1 MFFAITGQTQMGQ
14 EKIKD
19 FIRKAGHGV
28 GDHVNE
34 QTSYLIANYP
44 SSTRKYKIAVSLNI
58 PIISEEE
65 CLKLINKMSV
75 EETQEATYA
84 V

>member
-19 FIRKAGHGV
+19 IIRKAGHGV

-34 QTSYLIANYP
+34 QTNYLIANYP
-44 SSTRKYKIAVSLNI
+44 SSTRKYKTAVSLNI

-65 CLKLINKMSV
+65 CLRLLENI
-75 EETQEATYA
+75 
-84 V
+84 

>member
-19 FIRKAGHGV
+19 IIRKAGHGV

-34 QTSYLIANYP
+34 QTNYLIANYP
-44 SSTRKYKIAVSLNI
+44 SSTRKYKTAVSLNI

-65 CLKLINKMSV
+65 CLKLLENI
-75 EETQEATYA
+75 
-84 V
+84 